1 MVNPDSV
8 PATPNQDGASMPVG
22 LLKWAIWPL
31 MALTLAAVDLALTAP
46 KTPHYRVG
54 QPYRIDGVWYYPKED
69 WSYDRTGLASW
80 YGKPFHGRRT
90 ADGEIFNLNAL
101 SAAHR
106 TLPMPVVVKVTNLD
120 NGKSVKL
127 RINDRGPFVATG
139 NRIIDVSK
147 HAAKV
152 LGFEHSGLAPVRVQ
166 IDVKDSMKVAGAA
179 GRGTLFGYRIP
190 WPTISLPAPSFPAI
204 GLPTPALIALVSALF
219 GGLGFWLLVLDDD
232 RNHRSAILA
241 RRERHNGAGKI

>member
-1 MVNPDSV
+1 
-8 PATPNQDGASMPVG
+8 MPVG

-31 MALTLAAVDLALTAP
+31 MALTLAASDLAPVVPALTAP